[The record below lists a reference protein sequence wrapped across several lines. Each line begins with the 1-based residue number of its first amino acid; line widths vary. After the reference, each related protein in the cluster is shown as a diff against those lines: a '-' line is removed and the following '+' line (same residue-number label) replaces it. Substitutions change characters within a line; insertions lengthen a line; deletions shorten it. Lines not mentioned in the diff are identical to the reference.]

1 MTNQINKISKI
12 EGEIQAILT
21 NSAKEFMKN
30 SIKTENGRVVMN
42 VANMVGFKKE
52 EIIFKDPIQKNF

>member
-1 MTNQINKISKI
+1 
-12 EGEIQAILT
+12 
-21 NSAKEFMKN
+21 MKN